1 MNHFSHRGETYE
13 AVSDRGTD
21 CIDHVRHGSARTGV
35 RKSLE
40 LSRLLCDASHPN
52 REVRDPDES
61 VPVRL
66 QRARAKELNA
76 SLIVYN
82 MVEYPDGKRSC
93 VVATEQQL
101 MMVPSPLELL
111 FGSKAKRSPEGSEVV
126 EGHPSKVEKV
136 VVTRSDGTII
146 ESRVWEAEDL
156 KGVPVKIISKHP
168 GVATFTAIYRDIV
181 LGTPEKVLV
190 SPPDKCTPYEQMW
203 QTVEQHVYN

>member
-1 MNHFSHRGETYE
+1 MKLFRIAAQIALIMFAIAVRAQEPENPWNFPDFSATQAIQTGKYE
-13 AVSDRGTD
+13 IPMKVYLSGSN
-21 CIDHVRHGSARTGV
+21 VRA
-35 RKSLE
+35 
-40 LSRLLCDASHPN
+40 
-52 REVRDPDES
+52 
-61 VPVRL
+61 
-66 QRARAKELNA
+66 QRSSTLA
-76 SLIVYN
+76 SLFTTANLKVYN
-82 MVEYPDGKRSC
+82 LVEYPDGKRSC
-93 VVATEQQL
+93 VMATEQQL

-126 EGHPSKVEKV
+126 EGHPTKVEKV

-168 GVATFTAIYRDIV
+168 GGATFIAIYRDIV

-203 QTVEQHVYN
+203 QVVEQHVYN